1 MLCGFLFFHVDARV
15 RAGTT
20 VEDQDADQPESML
33 KILQT
38 TRFIYSKMV
47 DLFFSEIL

>member
-1 MLCGFLFFHVDARV
+1 MLCRFLIFHVDARV

-20 VEDQDADQPESML
+20 IEDQDADQPESML

-47 DLFFSEIL
+47 ELFFVKIL